1 MPLRTGI
8 LETGVPGVLL
18 TGLEILESASGGML
32 LTGVLIRLRADNLAI
47 GVSPVAGA
55 FLEIEAGGCRRQRC
69 PRAVRADEIYAP
81 ALIKPRVCCCSHCQC

>member
-47 GVSPVAGA
+47 GVSPV
-55 FLEIEAGGCRRQRC
+55 L
-69 PRAVRADEIYAP
+69 
-81 ALIKPRVCCCSHCQC
+81 

>member
-47 GVSPVAGA
+47 GVSPVGESYFAPWPA
-55 FLEIEAGGCRRQRC
+55 SCPNAMQCMCVDLE
-69 PRAVRADEIYAP
+69 V
-81 ALIKPRVCCCSHCQC
+81 IKKEKTNCSKNFIKRSQ